1 MLSKFCSVSNIA
13 GSDDFVG
20 VCIANGIPKVV
31 FPMGF
36 SLSNNDEQIRRDIL
50 NLLTVLRD
58 FTNRREGASVK
69 GIATGESAFP
79 LFSYQYIIL
88 DYISNGYY
96 REKEVYYINGVKGKI
111 NWKKTIQKVQ
121 PQLNNGN
128 VVYLENIVKTSQI
141 KEEKLITQIHKYC
154 VYVSFYK
161 FGWLYVLSDK
171 LPAKPEIKFNYNL
184 FMTTLQTAFSSTFN
198 VAKKQLFKSMMNI
211 IAQEKD
217 TQSARLDFSFGV
229 NRFEY
234 VWEGMIDYVFGEEQ
248 KERFFPHARWHI
260 LNNCNDS
267 ISSALAPDTVLIR
280 DGKAYIIDAKYYK
293 YGITRMNSDLPH
305 SDSIQK
311 QITYGEYLRS
321 PNSAALIGRQGDYSS
336 VYNAFVMPFDG
347 SRSGSS
353 YELIGIA
360 TADWKS
366 SQLSHEKVVGLLLDT
381 RHLIEVYSRYNLQEI
396 NQIVSVIE
404 AGANNFNI

>member
-20 VCIANGIPKVV
+20 VRIVNGTPEVV

-36 SLSNNDEQIRRDIL
+36 SLSNSDEQIRRDII

-58 FTNRREGASVK
+58 FTNRREGSSAK
-69 GIATGESAFP
+69 GIADGENAFP

-96 REKEVYYINGVKGKI
+96 REKEIYYTNGVKGKI

-128 VVYLENIVKTSQI
+128 VVYLENIVKTSRI
-141 KEEKLITQIHKYC
+141 KEENLITQIHKYC
-154 VYVSFYK
+154 VYVSFLK
-161 FGWLYVLSDK
+161 FGWLYVFSEK
-171 LPAKPEIKFNYNL
+171 LPPKPEIKFNYTL
-184 FMTTLQTAFSSTFN
+184 FMTTLQAAFSSTFN
-198 VAKKQLFKSMMNI
+198 VEKKQLFKSMMNI

-217 TQSARLDFSFGV
+217 TQNARLDFSFGV

-234 VWEGMIDYVFGEEQ
+234 VWEGMIDYVFGEDH

-260 LNNCNDS
+260 IYECCDN
-267 ISSALAPDTVLIR
+267 ISSALAPDTVLIK
-280 DGKAYIIDAKYYK
+280 DGKAYVIDAKYYK
-293 YGITRMNSDLPH
+293 YGITRLSSDLPH

-311 QITYGEYLRS
+311 QITYGEYLCN
-321 PNSAALIGRQGDYSS
+321 PDSAKATGRQGDYSA
-336 VYNAFVMPFDG
+336 VYNAFVMPFNG
-347 SRSGSS
+347 AKSS
-353 YELIGIA
+353 SKYEFIGIA

-366 SQLSHEKVVGLLLDT
+366 SQLSYEKVVGLLLDT

-396 NQIVSVIE
+396 DRIVSAIE
-404 AGANNFNI
+404 SGANNFNV